1 MFIIK
6 IQTLFSHDD
15 LPLMEYYIVG
25 LTRTHVSFV
34 YCLLFKIGLTATQ
47 LFRLSVKLSFD

>member
-15 LPLMEYYIVG
+15 LPLMEYCIVAF
-25 LTRTHVSFV
+25 TRTHVSFV
-34 YCLLFKIGLTATQ
+34 NCLKN
-47 LFRLSVKLSFD
+47 D